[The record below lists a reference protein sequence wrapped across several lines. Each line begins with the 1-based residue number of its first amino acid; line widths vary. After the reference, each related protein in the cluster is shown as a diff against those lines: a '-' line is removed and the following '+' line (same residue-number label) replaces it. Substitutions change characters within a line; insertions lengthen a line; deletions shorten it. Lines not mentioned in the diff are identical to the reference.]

1 MSGESW
7 LTNNMTIRLA
17 SSLAAIIKSS
27 LITILFL
34 MPATAQE
41 EPDHIGYFDVQSVS
55 SSLIDGVH
63 ELESRIQI
71 VLSNEALE
79 ALNSG
84 VVLRVEFNI
93 EIIRVRRFILDSL
106 DAELFISHELEYRP
120 LSQRYIV
127 NNINSGDQDSFATLY
142 SALNHLGRIQKLPIV
157 DDSIFETDK
166 TYRARLRARLSTK
179 QYPAL
184 LQVLFFWRDQWQLE
198 SDWFEWIL
206 KR

>member
-1 MSGESW
+1 
-7 LTNNMTIRLA
+7 MTIRLA

-41 EPDHIGYFDVQSVS
+41 GPDHIGYFDVQSVS
-55 SSLIDGVH
+55 SSLVAGVH
-63 ELESRIQI
+63 ELDSRIQI
-71 VLSNEALE
+71 VLSDEALE

-84 VVLRVEFNI
+84 VVLRIEFNI

-106 DAELFISHELEYRP
+106 DAELLISHELEYRP

-127 NNINSGDQDSFATLY
+127 NNINSSDQDSFATLY
-142 SALNHLGRIQKLPIV
+142 SALNHLGRIQRLPII
-157 DDSIFETDK
+157 DDSIFESDK

-184 LQVLFFWRDQWQLE
+184 LQALFFWRDQWQLE
-198 SDWFEWIL
+198 SDWIEWIL
-206 KR
+206 ER